1 MPPRTSI
8 LRNSDERLLADY
20 VAGDADALSH
30 LVELHRPGISCF
42 ARRQLG
48 SLHAWSDDVTQDVF
62 VTVAR
67 AAHRFAGRSTFRTWL
82 FGITL
87 NICRDCLRR
96 ERHAVSNEVLE
107 SVPDA
112 SLDPL
117 QRLERDERIR
127 RVRAAVRRLTP
138 QHRLALRLRDVEDM
152 SYDEMSHV
160 LGVPVGTVRSRLHN
174 ARAALA
180 KNWPRASRGE
190 GRGLPGYR
198 RVAECGT

>member
-1 MPPRTSI
+1 MPLPTST
-8 LRNSDERLLADY
+8 LSDNDNRLLADY

-30 LVELHRPGISCF
+30 LVELHRSGVRRF

-82 FGITL
+82 FAIAL
-87 NICRDCLRR
+87 NICRDYLRR
-96 ERHAVSNEVLE
+96 ERRAVSDEVLE
-107 SVPDA
+107 WVPDT

-117 QRLERDERIR
+117 QRLERNERIR

-138 QHRLALRLRDVEDM
+138 QHRLSLRLRDIEGM

-174 ARAALA
+174 ARTALA
-180 KNWPRASRGE
+180 KQLTASIER
-190 GRGLPGYR
+190 
-198 RVAECGT
+198 